1 MEHIFF
7 EGISLE
13 RQGDRKK
20 KCLVFVEVNDMLDTS
35 EQIDF
40 LEIICHKYAI
50 NTLNT
55 LNTMSE
61 YT

>member
-1 MEHIFF
+1 
-7 EGISLE
+7 
-13 RQGDRKK
+13 
-20 KCLVFVEVNDMLDTS
+20 MLDTS

-40 LEIICHKYAI
+40 LEIICHKYTI

-55 LNTMSE
+55 LNTMSD